1 MFYCVL
7 ILLAS
12 AVESGQEQT
21 GESNADDAAWCVNVR
36 TLCNDSFTLL
46 MASIILAQTSNEMN
60 FTCSSNSVCMCLQPR
75 PLSLCGLQT
84 KSDEF
89 RFSSDGVGSGT
100 KSPGGLQCVL
110 CVFNSLVCFCLV
122 HDLEGLFLSTPTNTH
137 VLFCVRPLSL
147 PLHCH
152 RVHSVIHT
160 LSVLY
165 TKL

>member
-46 MASIILAQTSNEMN
+46 MASIILAQTSEM
-60 FTCSSNSVCMCLQPR
+60 TSCSSNSVSMCLQPR

-100 KSPGGLQCVL
+100 KSPGGLQC
-110 CVFNSLVCFCLV
+110 FVCFQFTC
-122 HDLEGLFLSTPTNTH
+122 LFLS
-137 VLFCVRPLSL
+137 RPWFGGSLSL
-147 PLHCH
+147 
-152 RVHSVIHT
+152 HSHQHSCAVFCPPT
-160 LSVLY
+160 LSPTALP
-165 TKL
+165 